1 MNAAYDPNVRFAAL
15 MIAALSAIVPAVH
28 AQPSAGSNR
37 VLSPTTVAY
46 WQQHDNG
53 DGTGSLDL
61 LVLWRG
67 SPGWFF
73 RSGGTSGG
81 GGAHGGF
88 GQWQAT
94 HWMTYG
100 DVTLTLDLKST
111 SKDFNPAT
119 TVVTI
124 LDREIALRDTNV
136 VLIDAADSGTPMIIG
151 ARYVDPRF
159 SGTDAVAAIVKRT
172 AELFEF
178 LQCDVTLPD
187 ANQQAMM
194 ALVCGQMR
202 R

>member
-1 MNAAYDPNVRFAAL
+1 
-15 MIAALSAIVPAVH
+15 
-28 AQPSAGSNR
+28 
-37 VLSPTTVAY
+37 
-46 WQQHDNG
+46 
-53 DGTGSLDL
+53 
-61 LVLWRG
+61 
-67 SPGWFF
+67 
-73 RSGGTSGG
+73 
-81 GGAHGGF
+81 
-88 GQWQAT
+88 
-94 HWMTYG
+94 MTYA

-111 SKDFNPAT
+111 SKDFDPAT

-136 VLIDAADSGTPMIIG
+136 VLIDLADSGTPMIIG

-172 AELFEF
+172 PELFEF

-187 ANQQAMM
+187 PNQQAMM